1 MQHAEGI
8 NWDQSKL
15 GRYPDRKDLDSLQ
28 LQKPVQQYYHTYTYI
43 HTYHVYIYKKVFL
56 WRACLHIGVANTLA
70 LSVAGFIDSSVSS
83 SSERNEKLLV
93 DAVPGG
99 KPSINL
105 T

>member
-1 MQHAEGI
+1 MQHAKGI

-15 GRYPDRKDLDSLQ
+15 GRYPNRKDLDSLQ
-28 LQKPVQQYYHTYTYI
+28 LQKPVQQYHTYTYL
-43 HTYHVYIYKKVFL
+43 HTKHKRVYIYKKVFL
-56 WRACLHIGVANTLA
+56 WRACFHIGVANTLA

-83 SSERNEKLLV
+83 SNERNEQLLI

-99 KPSINL
+99 KPTI